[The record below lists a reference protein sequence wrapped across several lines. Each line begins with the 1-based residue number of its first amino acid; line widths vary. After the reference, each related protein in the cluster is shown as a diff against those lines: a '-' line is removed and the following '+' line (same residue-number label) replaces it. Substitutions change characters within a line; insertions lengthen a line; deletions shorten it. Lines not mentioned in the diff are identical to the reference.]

1 MTPPSKSSKLHIV
14 GRCTSV
20 TYLRLEPGIGWT
32 ACPLL
37 ICIKFEVGRF
47 LARLDHLGL
56 LPVIDGSHLGSLG
69 ITGKRF

>member
-1 MTPPSKSSKLHIV
+1 MTRPSKSSKLQIV
-14 GRCTSV
+14 GRGTSV

-37 ICIKFEVGRF
+37 IRTKFEVPPWP
-47 LARLDHLGL
+47 L
-56 LPVIDGSHLGSLG
+56 LPVIDSGSHLGSIG